1 MASKL
6 CGFGVVGAEILDFP
20 NECRVIFL
28 AQGPVNEV
36 GELHTSSEYQFVF
49 GGYGSV
55 VLSDWVSM
63 KRTRMDRT
71 AAAISSEEFRK
82 GGVEIVGDEGG
93 DDVLFAIR
101 DDEEMASPDGV
112 EVVLPS
118 GPRVDSWLRA
128 VGTWSL
134 SFYVS
139 VHCLC
144 FQYVSLGLLV

>member
-1 MASKL
+1 
-6 CGFGVVGAEILDFP
+6 
-20 NECRVIFL
+20 
-28 AQGPVNEV
+28 
-36 GELHTSSEYQFVF
+36 
-49 GGYGSV
+49 
-55 VLSDWVSM
+55 
-63 KRTRMDRT
+63 MDRT
-71 AAAISSEEFRK
+71 AAAISSKEFGK

-112 EVVLPS
+112 KVVLPS

-139 VHCLC
+139 IHRLC